1 MTLGDGPK
9 NSRIRVKLIFDQAQV
24 QAWDPTYRHEP
35 TEEEWRIIDDN
46 GVCCLWYPPRDRVDR
61 TTNEKM
67 ISDQEI
73 QKFELEAETYGFK
86 PEQAL
91 GKILNLFYGPRMDEL
106 QDDWVANM
114 AVRDM
119 SRVPQISK
127 WPIYVPFLKWAI
139 LALNTTLSQIDR

>member
-1 MTLGDGPK
+1 
-9 NSRIRVKLIFDQAQV
+9 
-24 QAWDPTYRHEP
+24 
-35 TEEEWRIIDDN
+35 
-46 GVCCLWYPPRDRVDR
+46 
-61 TTNEKM
+61 M

-106 QDDWVANM
+106 QDDGVANM

-139 LALNTTLSQIDR
+139 LELKTITLSQIDK